1 MLFSRGPAMD
11 HQLLSAFFWIFSGA
25 AALATA
31 ALFTRQPM
39 IVAYLA
45 LGALLGPYGLGWVTD
60 GAQLRAIGE
69 IGIIFLLFLLGLEM
83 QPRKLLVV
91 LRESLW
97 VGLLSTALFL
107 ALGTGLALAF
117 AFSLQDALLMG
128 LAVSFSSTIIGIK
141 LLPTTALHH
150 RHIGELVVSLLLLQ
164 DCLAILALV
173 GLAHFAPGVG
183 EAKPLWITVL
193 ALPALLAAAA
203 AGVRFILLPLIARF
217 DVIQEY
223 VFLLAVGWCLG
234 LAQLAES
241 LGLSL
246 ELGAFVAGVT
256 LATSP
261 IALFLAEA
269 LRPLRDFFLVLFFFT
284 VGAGLNL
291 ALVPSILMPALALTA
306 LVLLAKPVIY
316 RVLLD
321 QFKEKGSL
329 AWEVG
334 FRLGQISEFSLLLV
348 LLAGQAT
355 LLSEGAITT
364 IQTVAVLT
372 FILSSYVV
380 VLRYPTPIALDERL
394 RRR

>member
-1 MLFSRGPAMD
+1 MD

-45 LGALLGPYGLGWVTD
+45 LGALLGPYGFGWVTD

-97 VGLLSTALFL
+97 VGLLSSALFL
-107 ALGTGLALAF
+107 ALGTALALAF

-128 LAVSFSSTIIGIK
+128 LAISFSSTIIGIK

-164 DCLAILALV
+164 DCLAIVALV

-183 EAKPLWITVL
+183 EVKPLWVTLL
-193 ALPALLAAAA
+193 ALPALLAVAA

-234 LAQLAES
+234 LAQIAEA

-291 ALVPSILMPALALTA
+291 ALVPSILLPALAFSA

-321 QFKEKGSL
+321 QFKEQGSL

-364 IQTVAVLT
+364 IQTVAVMT

>member
-1 MLFSRGPAMD
+1 MD

-97 VGLLSTALFL
+97 VGLLSSALFL

-164 DCLAILALV
+164 DCLAIVALV

-183 EAKPLWITVL
+183 EAKSLWVTIL
-193 ALPALLAAAA
+193 ALPALLAVAA

-234 LAQLAES
+234 LAQIAEA

-291 ALVPSILMPALALTA
+291 ALVPSILLPALAFSA

-321 QFKEKGSL
+321 QFKEQGSL

-348 LLAGQAT
+348 LLAGQAA

>member
-1 MLFSRGPAMD
+1 MD
-11 HQLLSAFFWIFSGA
+11 HQLLSAFFWIFTGA
-25 AALATA
+25 AVLATV

-45 LGALLGPYGLGWVTD
+45 LGALLGPFGLAWVTD
-60 GAQLRAIGE
+60 GAQLRAIAE

-83 QPRKLLVV
+83 QPRKLLDV

-97 VGLLSTALFL
+97 VGVLSTAAFV
-107 ALGTGLALAF
+107 ALGAGLALAF
-117 AFSLQDALLMG
+117 SFSLQDAVLIG
-128 LAVSFSSTIIGIK
+128 LALSFSSTIIGIK

-164 DCLAILALV
+164 DCLAIAALL
-173 GLAHFAPGVG
+173 GLAHFAPGLEHRPPVWMT
-183 EAKPLWITVL
+183 LL
-193 ALPALLAAAA
+193 ALPGLILAAALA
-203 AGVRFILLPLIARF
+203 VRFLLLPLIRRF

-223 VFLLAVGWCLG
+223 LFLLAIGWCLG
-234 LAQLAES
+234 LAMLAET

-246 ELGAFVAGVT
+246 EIGAFIAGVS

-269 LRPLRDFFLVLFFFT
+269 LRPLRDFFLVLFFFS
-284 VGAGLNL
+284 VGAALNL
-291 ALVPSILMPALALTA
+291 ALVPS
-306 LVLLAKPVIY
+306 VLLPAAVLAGAVLLLKPLVF
-316 RVLLD
+316 RFLLD
-321 QFKEKGSL
+321 QFQEQGPL

-348 LLAGQAT
+348 LLAGQAQ
-355 LLSEGAITT
+355 LMSEGAITT

-372 FILSSYVV
+372 FLLSSYVV

>member
-1 MLFSRGPAMD
+1 MD

-31 ALFTRQPM
+31 ALFTRQPL

-97 VGLLSTALFL
+97 VGLLSSALFL
-107 ALGTGLALAF
+107 ALGAALALAF

-183 EAKPLWITVL
+183 EAKSLWVTIL
-193 ALPALLAAAA
+193 ALPALLAVAA
-203 AGVRFILLPLIARF
+203 AGVRFILLPLISRF

-234 LAQLAES
+234 LAQIAEA

-246 ELGAFVAGVT
+246 ELGAFIAGVT

-291 ALVPSILMPALALTA
+291 ALVPSILMPALAFSA

-321 QFKEKGSL
+321 QFKEQGSL

-348 LLAGQAT
+348 LLAGQAA

-364 IQTVAVLT
+364 IQTVAVMS

>member
-1 MLFSRGPAMD
+1 MD

-45 LGALLGPYGLGWVTD
+45 LGALLGPYGFGWVTD

-97 VGLLSTALFL
+97 VGLLSSALFL
-107 ALGTGLALAF
+107 ALGTALALAF

-164 DCLAILALV
+164 DCLAIVALV

-183 EAKPLWITVL
+183 EAKSLWVTIL
-193 ALPALLAAAA
+193 ALPALLAVAA
-203 AGVRFILLPLIARF
+203 AGVRFILLPLISRF

-234 LAQLAES
+234 LAQIAEA

-291 ALVPSILMPALALTA
+291 ALVPSILLPALAFSA

-321 QFKEKGSL
+321 QFKEQGSL

-348 LLAGQAT
+348 LLAGQAA

-364 IQTVAVLT
+364 IQTVAVMT

>member
-1 MLFSRGPAMD
+1 MD

-45 LGALLGPYGLGWVTD
+45 LGALLGPYGFGWVTD

-97 VGLLSTALFL
+97 VGLLSSALFL
-107 ALGTGLALAF
+107 ALGTALALAF
-117 AFSLQDALLMG
+117 TFSLQDALLMG

-164 DCLAILALV
+164 DCLAIVALV

-183 EAKPLWITVL
+183 EAKSLWVTIL
-193 ALPALLAAAA
+193 ALPALLAVAA

-234 LAQLAES
+234 LAQIAEA

-291 ALVPSILMPALALTA
+291 ALVPSILLPALAFSA

-321 QFKEKGSL
+321 QFKEQGSL

-348 LLAGQAT
+348 LLAGQAA

-364 IQTVAVLT
+364 IQTVAVMT

>member
-1 MLFSRGPAMD
+1 MD

-25 AALATA
+25 ALLATA

-97 VGLLSTALFL
+97 VGLLSSALFL
-107 ALGTGLALAF
+107 GLGTALALAF

-128 LAVSFSSTIIGIK
+128 LAISFSSTIIGIK

-183 EAKPLWITVL
+183 EAKPLWLTAL
-193 ALPALLAAAA
+193 ALPTLLAVSA

-234 LAQLAES
+234 LAQMAEV

-291 ALVPSILMPALALTA
+291 ALVPSILLPALAFSA

-321 QFKEKGSL
+321 QFKEQGSL

-364 IQTVAVLT
+364 IQAVAVLT

>member
-1 MLFSRGPAMD
+1 MD

-97 VGLLSTALFL
+97 VGLLSSALFL
-107 ALGTGLALAF
+107 ALGTALALAF

-164 DCLAILALV
+164 DCLAIVALV

-183 EAKPLWITVL
+183 EAKSLWVTIL
-193 ALPALLAAAA
+193 ALPALLAVAA
-203 AGVRFILLPLIARF
+203 AGVRFILLPLISRF

-234 LAQLAES
+234 LAQIAEA

-246 ELGAFVAGVT
+246 ELGAFVAGVA

-291 ALVPSILMPALALTA
+291 ALVPSILMPALAFSA

-321 QFKEKGSL
+321 QFKEQGSL

-348 LLAGQAT
+348 LLAGQAA

>member
-1 MLFSRGPAMD
+1 MD

-45 LGALLGPYGLGWVTD
+45 LGALLGPYGFGWVTD

-97 VGLLSTALFL
+97 VGLLSSALFL
-107 ALGTGLALAF
+107 ALGTALALAF

-164 DCLAILALV
+164 DCLAIVALV

-183 EAKPLWITVL
+183 EVKPLWVTLL
-193 ALPALLAAAA
+193 ALPALLAVAA

-234 LAQLAES
+234 LAQIAEA

-291 ALVPSILMPALALTA
+291 ALVPSILLPALAFSA

-321 QFKEKGSL
+321 QFKEQGSL

-364 IQTVAVLT
+364 IQTVAVMT

>member
-1 MLFSRGPAMD
+1 MD

-25 AALATA
+25 AVLATA

-45 LGALLGPYGLGWVTD
+45 LGALLGPHGFGWVTD

-97 VGLLSTALFL
+97 VGLLSSALFL
-107 ALGTGLALAF
+107 ALGTALALAF

-183 EAKPLWITVL
+183 EAKPLGVTAL
-193 ALPALLAAAA
+193 ALPALLAVAA

-234 LAQLAES
+234 LAQVAEA

-246 ELGAFVAGVT
+246 ELGAFIAGVT

-291 ALVPSILMPALALTA
+291 ALLPSVLVPALALSA
-306 LVLLAKPVIY
+306 LVLLGKPVIY

-321 QFKEKGSL
+321 RFKEQGSL

-348 LLAGQAT
+348 LLAGQAA

>member
-1 MLFSRGPAMD
+1 MD

-25 AALATA
+25 AVLATA

-45 LGALLGPYGLGWVTD
+45 LGALLGPYGFGWVTD

-97 VGLLSTALFL
+97 VGLLSSALFL
-107 ALGTGLALAF
+107 ALGTALALAF

-183 EAKPLWITVL
+183 EAKPLGVTAL
-193 ALPALLAAAA
+193 ALPALLAVAA

-234 LAQLAES
+234 LAQVAEA

-246 ELGAFVAGVT
+246 ELGAFIAGVT

-291 ALVPSILMPALALTA
+291 ALLPSILVPALALSA
-306 LVLLAKPVIY
+306 LVLLGKPVIY

-321 QFKEKGSL
+321 RFKEQGSL

-348 LLAGQAT
+348 LLAGQAA

>member
-1 MLFSRGPAMD
+1 MD

-45 LGALLGPYGLGWVTD
+45 LGALLGPYGFGWVTD

-97 VGLLSTALFL
+97 VGLLSSALFL

-164 DCLAILALV
+164 DCLAIVALV

-183 EAKPLWITVL
+183 EAKSLWVTIL
-193 ALPALLAAAA
+193 ALPALLAVAA
-203 AGVRFILLPLIARF
+203 AGVRLILLPLISRF

-234 LAQLAES
+234 LAQIAEA

-291 ALVPSILMPALALTA
+291 ALVPSILLPALALSA

-321 QFKEKGSL
+321 QFKEQGSL

-348 LLAGQAT
+348 LLAGQAA

-364 IQTVAVLT
+364 IQTVAVMT

>member
-1 MLFSRGPAMD
+1 MD

-97 VGLLSTALFL
+97 VGLLSSALFL
-107 ALGTGLALAF
+107 ALGTALALAF

-164 DCLAILALV
+164 DCLAIVALV

-183 EAKPLWITVL
+183 EVKPLWVTLL
-193 ALPALLAAAA
+193 ALPALLVVAA

-234 LAQLAES
+234 LAQIAEA

-291 ALVPSILMPALALTA
+291 ALVPSILLPALAFSA

-321 QFKEKGSL
+321 QFKEQGSL

-364 IQTVAVLT
+364 IQTVAVMT

>member
-1 MLFSRGPAMD
+1 MD

-97 VGLLSTALFL
+97 VGLLSSALFL

-164 DCLAILALV
+164 DCLAIVALV

-183 EAKPLWITVL
+183 EVKPLWVTLL
-193 ALPALLAAAA
+193 ALPALLAVAA

-234 LAQLAES
+234 LAQIAEA

-291 ALVPSILMPALALTA
+291 ALVPSILLPALAFSA

-321 QFKEKGSL
+321 QFKEQGSL

-364 IQTVAVLT
+364 IQTVAVMT

>member
-1 MLFSRGPAMD
+1 MD

-97 VGLLSTALFL
+97 VGLLSSALFL

-164 DCLAILALV
+164 DCLAIVALV

-183 EAKPLWITVL
+183 EVKPLWVTLL
-193 ALPALLAAAA
+193 ALPALLAVAA

-234 LAQLAES
+234 LAQIAEA

-291 ALVPSILMPALALTA
+291 ALVPSILLPALAFSA

-321 QFKEKGSL
+321 QFKEQGSL

-348 LLAGQAT
+348 LLAGQAA

>member
-1 MLFSRGPAMD
+1 MD

-45 LGALLGPYGLGWVTD
+45 LGALLGPYGFGWVTD

-97 VGLLSTALFL
+97 VGLLSSALFL
-107 ALGTGLALAF
+107 ALGTALALAF
-117 AFSLQDALLMG
+117 AFPLQDALLMG
-128 LAVSFSSTIIGIK
+128 PAVSFSSTIIGIK

-164 DCLAILALV
+164 DCLAIVALV

-183 EAKPLWITVL
+183 EVKPLWVTLL
-193 ALPALLAAAA
+193 ALPALLAVAA

-234 LAQLAES
+234 LAQIAEA

-291 ALVPSILMPALALTA
+291 ALVPSILLPALAFSA

-321 QFKEKGSL
+321 QFKEQGSL

-364 IQTVAVLT
+364 IQTVAVMT

>member
-1 MLFSRGPAMD
+1 MD

-25 AALATA
+25 AVLATA

-45 LGALLGPYGLGWVTD
+45 LGALLGPYGFGWVTD

-97 VGLLSTALFL
+97 VGLLSSALFL
-107 ALGTGLALAF
+107 ALGTALALAF

-183 EAKPLWITVL
+183 EAKPLWVTAL
-193 ALPALLAAAA
+193 ALPALLAVAA

-234 LAQLAES
+234 LAQVAEA

-246 ELGAFVAGVT
+246 ELGAFIAGVT

-291 ALVPSILMPALALTA
+291 ALLPSVLVPALALSA
-306 LVLLAKPVIY
+306 LVLLGKPVIY

-321 QFKEKGSL
+321 RFKEQGSL

-348 LLAGQAT
+348 LLAGQAA

>member
-1 MLFSRGPAMD
+1 MD

-97 VGLLSTALFL
+97 VGLLSSALFL
-107 ALGTGLALAF
+107 ALGAALALAF

-164 DCLAILALV
+164 DCLAIMALV

-183 EAKPLWITVL
+183 EAKSLWVTIL
-193 ALPALLAAAA
+193 ALPALLAVAA
-203 AGVRFILLPLIARF
+203 AGVRFILLPLISRF

-234 LAQLAES
+234 LAQIAEA

-291 ALVPSILMPALALTA
+291 ALVPSILLPALAFSA

-321 QFKEKGSL
+321 QFKEQGSL

-348 LLAGQAT
+348 LLAGQAA

>member
-1 MLFSRGPAMD
+1 MD

-45 LGALLGPYGLGWVTD
+45 LGALLGPYGFGWVTD

-97 VGLLSTALFL
+97 VGLLSSALFL
-107 ALGTGLALAF
+107 ALGTALALAF

-128 LAVSFSSTIIGIK
+128 LAISFSSTIIGIK

-183 EAKPLWITVL
+183 EAKPLWVTVL
-193 ALPALLAAAA
+193 ALPALLAVAA
-203 AGVRFILLPLIARF
+203 AGVRFILLPLISRF

-234 LAQLAES
+234 LAQIAEA

-291 ALVPSILMPALALTA
+291 ALVPSILMPALAFSA

-321 QFKEKGSL
+321 QFKEQGSL

-348 LLAGQAT
+348 LLAGQAA

>member
-1 MLFSRGPAMD
+1 MD

-25 AALATA
+25 AVLATA

-97 VGLLSTALFL
+97 VGLLSSALFL
-107 ALGTGLALAF
+107 ALGTALALAF

-164 DCLAILALV
+164 DCLAIVALV

-183 EAKPLWITVL
+183 EVKPLWVTLL
-193 ALPALLAAAA
+193 ALPALLVVAA

-234 LAQLAES
+234 LAQIAEA

-291 ALVPSILMPALALTA
+291 ALVPSILMPALAFSA

-321 QFKEKGSL
+321 QFKEQGSL

-364 IQTVAVLT
+364 IQTVAVMT

>member
-1 MLFSRGPAMD
+1 MD

-31 ALFTRQPM
+31 ALFTRKPM

-97 VGLLSTALFL
+97 VGLLSSALFL
-107 ALGTGLALAF
+107 ALGTALALAF

-164 DCLAILALV
+164 DCLAIVALV

-183 EAKPLWITVL
+183 EVKPLWVTLL
-193 ALPALLAAAA
+193 ALPALLAVAA

-234 LAQLAES
+234 LAQIAEA
-241 LGLSL
+241 LGPSL

-291 ALVPSILMPALALTA
+291 ALVPSILLPALAFSA

-321 QFKEKGSL
+321 QFKEQGSL

-348 LLAGQAT
+348 LLAGQAA

-364 IQTVAVLT
+364 IQTVAVMT

>member
-1 MLFSRGPAMD
+1 MD

-31 ALFTRQPM
+31 ALFTRQPL

-97 VGLLSTALFL
+97 VGLLSSALFL
-107 ALGTGLALAF
+107 ALGAALALAF

-183 EAKPLWITVL
+183 EAKSLWVTIL
-193 ALPALLAAAA
+193 ALPALLAVAA
-203 AGVRFILLPLIARF
+203 AGVRFILLPLISRF

-234 LAQLAES
+234 LAQIAEA

-291 ALVPSILMPALALTA
+291 ALVPSILLPALAFSA

-321 QFKEKGSL
+321 QFKEQGSL

-348 LLAGQAT
+348 LLAGQAA

>member
-1 MLFSRGPAMD
+1 MD

-97 VGLLSTALFL
+97 VGLLSSALFL
-107 ALGTGLALAF
+107 ALGAALALAF

-183 EAKPLWITVL
+183 EAKSLWVTIL
-193 ALPALLAAAA
+193 ALPVLLAVAA
-203 AGVRFILLPLIARF
+203 AGVRFILLPLISRF

-234 LAQLAES
+234 LAQIAEA

-246 ELGAFVAGVT
+246 ELGAFIAGVT

-291 ALVPSILMPALALTA
+291 ALVPSILMPALAFSA

-321 QFKEKGSL
+321 QFKEQGSL

-348 LLAGQAT
+348 LLAGQAA

>member
-1 MLFSRGPAMD
+1 MD

-45 LGALLGPYGLGWVTD
+45 LGALLGPYGFGWVTD

-97 VGLLSTALFL
+97 VGLLSSALFL

-164 DCLAILALV
+164 DCLAIVALV

-183 EAKPLWITVL
+183 EVKPLWVTLL
-193 ALPALLAAAA
+193 ALPALLAVAA

-234 LAQLAES
+234 LAQIAEA

-291 ALVPSILMPALALTA
+291 ALVPSILLPALAFSA

-321 QFKEKGSL
+321 QFKEQGSL

-348 LLAGQAT
+348 LLAGQAA

>member
-1 MLFSRGPAMD
+1 MD

-25 AALATA
+25 AVLATA

-97 VGLLSTALFL
+97 VGLLSSALFL
-107 ALGTGLALAF
+107 ALGTALALAF

-183 EAKPLWITVL
+183 EAKSLWVTIL
-193 ALPALLAAAA
+193 ALPALLAVAA
-203 AGVRFILLPLIARF
+203 AGVRFILLPLISRF

-234 LAQLAES
+234 LAQIAEA

-246 ELGAFVAGVT
+246 ELGAFIAGVT

-291 ALVPSILMPALALTA
+291 ALVPSILMPALAFSA

-321 QFKEKGSL
+321 QFKEQGSL

-348 LLAGQAT
+348 LLAGQAA

-364 IQTVAVLT
+364 IQTVAVMT

>member
-1 MLFSRGPAMD
+1 MD

-45 LGALLGPYGLGWVTD
+45 LGALLGPYGMGWVTD

-97 VGLLSTALFL
+97 VGLLSSALFL
-107 ALGTGLALAF
+107 ALGTALALAF

-128 LAVSFSSTIIGIK
+128 LAISFSSTIIGIK

-173 GLAHFAPGVG
+173 GLAHFAPGIG
-183 EAKPLWITVL
+183 EAKPLWVTVI

-234 LAQLAES
+234 LAQMAEV

-291 ALVPSILMPALALTA
+291 ALVPSILLPALAFSA

-321 QFKEKGSL
+321 QFKEQGSL

-334 FRLGQISEFSLLLV
+334 FRLGQISEFSLLLA
-348 LLAGQAT
+348 LLAGQAS

>member
-1 MLFSRGPAMD
+1 MD

-97 VGLLSTALFL
+97 VGLLSSALFL
-107 ALGTGLALAF
+107 ALGAALALAF

-183 EAKPLWITVL
+183 EAKSLWVTIL
-193 ALPALLAAAA
+193 ALPALLAVAA
-203 AGVRFILLPLIARF
+203 AGVRFILLPLISRF

-234 LAQLAES
+234 LAQIAEA

-246 ELGAFVAGVT
+246 ELGAFIAGVT

-291 ALVPSILMPALALTA
+291 ALVPSILMPALAFSA

-321 QFKEKGSL
+321 QFKEQGSL

-348 LLAGQAT
+348 LLAGQAA

>member
-1 MLFSRGPAMD
+1 MD

-25 AALATA
+25 AVLATA

-97 VGLLSTALFL
+97 VGLLSSALFL
-107 ALGTGLALAF
+107 ALGTALALAF

-183 EAKPLWITVL
+183 EAKSLWVTIL
-193 ALPALLAAAA
+193 ALPALLAVAA
-203 AGVRFILLPLIARF
+203 AGVRFILLPLISRF

-234 LAQLAES
+234 LAQIAEA

-246 ELGAFVAGVT
+246 ELGAFIAGVT

-291 ALVPSILMPALALTA
+291 ALVPSILMPALAFSA

-321 QFKEKGSL
+321 QFKEQGSL

-364 IQTVAVLT
+364 IQTVAVMT

>member
-1 MLFSRGPAMD
+1 MD

-45 LGALLGPYGLGWVTD
+45 LGALLGPYGMGWVTD

-97 VGLLSTALFL
+97 VGLLSSALFL
-107 ALGTGLALAF
+107 ALGTALALAF

-128 LAVSFSSTIIGIK
+128 LAISFSSTIIGIK

-173 GLAHFAPGVG
+173 GLAHFAPGIG
-183 EAKPLWITVL
+183 ETKPLWVTVI

-234 LAQLAES
+234 LAQMAEV

-291 ALVPSILMPALALTA
+291 ALVPSILLPALAFSA

-321 QFKEKGSL
+321 QFKEQGSL

-334 FRLGQISEFSLLLV
+334 FRLGQISEFSLLLA
-348 LLAGQAT
+348 LLAGQAS

>member
-1 MLFSRGPAMD
+1 MD

-45 LGALLGPYGLGWVTD
+45 LGALLGPYGMGWVTD

-97 VGLLSTALFL
+97 VGLLSSALFL
-107 ALGTGLALAF
+107 ALGTALALAF

-128 LAVSFSSTIIGIK
+128 LAISFSSTIIGIK

-173 GLAHFAPGVG
+173 GLAHFAPGIG
-183 EAKPLWITVL
+183 EAKPLWVTVI

-234 LAQLAES
+234 LAQMAEV

-246 ELGAFVAGVT
+246 ELGAFVAGVS

-291 ALVPSILMPALALTA
+291 ALVPSILLPALAFSA

-321 QFKEKGSL
+321 QFKEQGSL

-334 FRLGQISEFSLLLV
+334 FRLGQISEFSLLLA
-348 LLAGQAT
+348 LLAGQAS

>member
-1 MLFSRGPAMD
+1 
-11 HQLLSAFFWIFSGA
+11 
-25 AALATA
+25 
-31 ALFTRQPM
+31 
-39 IVAYLA
+39 
-45 LGALLGPYGLGWVTD
+45 
-60 GAQLRAIGE
+60 
-69 IGIIFLLFLLGLEM
+69 
-83 QPRKLLVV
+83 
-91 LRESLW
+91 
-97 VGLLSTALFL
+97 
-107 ALGTGLALAF
+107 
-117 AFSLQDALLMG
+117 MG
-128 LAVSFSSTIIGIK
+128 LAISFSSTIIGIK

-183 EAKPLWITVL
+183 EAKPLWVTIL
-193 ALPALLAAAA
+193 ALPALLAVAA

-234 LAQLAES
+234 LAQDAEA

-269 LRPLRDFFLVLFFFT
+269 LRPLRDFVLVLFFFT

-291 ALVPSILMPALALTA
+291 ALVPSILMPALAFSA
-306 LVLLAKPVIY
+306 LVLLTKPVIY
-316 RVLLD
+316 RVLLN
-321 QFKEKGSL
+321 QFKEQGSL

-348 LLAGQAT
+348 LLAGQAA
-355 LLSEGAITT
+355 LLSEGATTT

>member
-1 MLFSRGPAMD
+1 MD

-31 ALFTRQPM
+31 ALFTRQPL

-97 VGLLSTALFL
+97 VGLLSSALFL
-107 ALGTGLALAF
+107 ALGAALALAF

-183 EAKPLWITVL
+183 EAKSLWVTIL
-193 ALPALLAAAA
+193 ALPALLAVAA
-203 AGVRFILLPLIARF
+203 AGVRFILLPLISRF

-234 LAQLAES
+234 LAQIAEA

-246 ELGAFVAGVT
+246 ELGAFIAGVT

-291 ALVPSILMPALALTA
+291 ALVPSILMPALAFSA

-321 QFKEKGSL
+321 QFKEQGSL

-348 LLAGQAT
+348 LLAGQAA

-364 IQTVAVLT
+364 IQTVAVMT

>member
-1 MLFSRGPAMD
+1 MD

-45 LGALLGPYGLGWVTD
+45 LGALLGPYGFGWVTD

-97 VGLLSTALFL
+97 VGLLSSALFL
-107 ALGTGLALAF
+107 ALGTALALAF
-117 AFSLQDALLMG
+117 AFPLQDALLMG

-164 DCLAILALV
+164 DCLAIVALV

-183 EAKPLWITVL
+183 EVKPLWVTLL
-193 ALPALLAAAA
+193 ALPALLAVAA

-234 LAQLAES
+234 LAQIAEA

-291 ALVPSILMPALALTA
+291 ALVPSILLPALAFSA

-321 QFKEKGSL
+321 QFKEQGSL

-364 IQTVAVLT
+364 IQTVAVMT

>member
-1 MLFSRGPAMD
+1 MD

-45 LGALLGPYGLGWVTD
+45 LGALLGPYGFGWVTD

-97 VGLLSTALFL
+97 VGLLSSALFL
-107 ALGTGLALAF
+107 ALGTALALAF

-183 EAKPLWITVL
+183 EAKPLWVTIL
-193 ALPALLAAAA
+193 ALPALLAVAA

-234 LAQLAES
+234 LAQIAEA

-291 ALVPSILMPALALTA
+291 ALVPSILLPALAFSA

-321 QFKEKGSL
+321 QFKEQGSL

-364 IQTVAVLT
+364 IQTVAVMT

>member
-1 MLFSRGPAMD
+1 MD
-11 HQLLSAFFWIFSGA
+11 HQLLSAFFWIFTGSA
-25 AALATA
+25 VLATV

-45 LGALLGPYGLGWVTD
+45 LGALLGPFGLAWVTD
-60 GAQLRAIGE
+60 GAQLRAIAE

-83 QPRKLLVV
+83 QPRKLLDV

-97 VGLLSTALFL
+97 VGVLSTAAFV
-107 ALGTGLALAF
+107 ALGAGIGLAI
-117 AFSLQDALLMG
+117 
-128 LAVSFSSTIIGIK
+128 SFSSTIIGIK

-164 DCLAILALV
+164 DCLAIAALL
-173 GLAHFAPGVG
+173 GLAHFAPGLEDRAPIWVT
-183 EAKPLWITVL
+183 LL
-193 ALPALLAAAA
+193 ALPGLILAAALA
-203 AGVRFILLPLIARF
+203 VRFLLLPLIRRF

-223 VFLLAVGWCLG
+223 LFLLAIGWCLG
-234 LAQLAES
+234 LAMLAET

-246 ELGAFVAGVT
+246 EIGAFIAGVS

-269 LRPLRDFFLVLFFFT
+269 LRPLRDFFLVLFFFS
-284 VGAGLNL
+284 VGAALNL
-291 ALVPSILMPALALTA
+291 ALVPS
-306 LVLLAKPVIY
+306 VLLPAAVLAGAVLLVKPLVF
-316 RVLLD
+316 RFLLD
-321 QFKEKGSL
+321 QFQEQGPL

-348 LLAGQAT
+348 LLAGQAQ
-355 LLSEGAITT
+355 LMSEGAITT

-372 FILSSYVV
+372 FLLSSYVV

>member
-1 MLFSRGPAMD
+1 MD

-45 LGALLGPYGLGWVTD
+45 LGALLGPYGFGWVTD

-97 VGLLSTALFL
+97 VGLLSSALFL
-107 ALGTGLALAF
+107 ALGTALALAF

-128 LAVSFSSTIIGIK
+128 LAISFSSTIIGIK

-173 GLAHFAPGVG
+173 GLAHFAPEMG
-183 EAKPLWITVL
+183 EVKPLWVTVL
-193 ALPALLAAAA
+193 ALPALLAVAA

-234 LAQLAES
+234 LAQVAEA

-291 ALVPSILMPALALTA
+291 ALVPSILIPALAFSA

-321 QFKEKGSL
+321 QFKEQGSL

-348 LLAGQAT
+348 FLAGQAA